1 MNKERIT
8 YLNQNR
14 YLIKKSIEKIKN
26 RISITRNRLHDD
38 LERLNTLENNYELI
52 NRQII
57 RIFNQG
63 TIPDIQVIKYQD
75 EKDNE
80 KIMLKIDIDNSG
92 KSIYKSIPTMD
103 LMLYK
108 IAGDPMEDMNFKH
121 RIEEIAFQYL
131 ESRFNINGLFNDLTQ
146 EANEIIEH
154 FTDSN

>member
-8 YLNQNR
+8 HLNQNR
-14 YLIKKSIEKIKN
+14 YIIKKSIEKIKN

-80 KIMLKIDIDNSG
+80 RIMLKIDIDNSG

-108 IAGDPMEDMNFKH
+108 IAGDPIEDMNFKH
-121 RIEEIAFQYL
+121 RIEEIAFEYL
-131 ESRFNINGLFNDLTQ
+131 ESRFNINDLFNDLTH

-154 FTDSN
+154 FIGNN